1 MFVIEVW
8 CVVVMF
14 FKVFMWC
21 IFFLN
26 IFGLKLWCVV
36 WWLLNLVFLLY
47 FLVKILDVNGKYGIN
62 VIWWLI

>member
-21 IFFLN
+21 IFFLK
-26 IFGLKLWCVV
+26 ILGIKLWCVV

-47 FLVKILDVNGKYGIN
+47 FLVKILDVNGK
-62 VIWWLI
+62 